1 VRCEEF
7 GETVSFGGGFLGPGS
22 GDDVVHFRREDGEGG
37 GTSGGFGFLSVVGE
51 EVEDDGGEL
60 GGSSS
65 LGEEDGVG
73 GGDGEEGSDTGWR
86 EGKE

>member
-1 VRCEEF
+1 
-7 GETVSFGGGFLGPGS
+7 
-22 GDDVVHFRREDGEGG
+22 
-37 GTSGGFGFLSVVGE
+37 LSVVGE

-86 EGKE
+86 EERERTKKGESECGSRERTREGSMREEERRRVGDRV